1 MTTSSSGASGQGGR
15 MRPASDLDLE
25 LSRLVGAATA
35 KQVAKALDIT
45 TVGEMLHHFPRR
57 YIARGELTDLDQLS
71 VDEEVTILA
80 RVVHSHTRYMQ
91 TRKGIITDVVIT
103 DNSGRPSE
111 LVISFFNGFKAKTEL
126 QPGVLAMF
134 SGKVSY
140 YRNNL
145 VLTNPGYVLLPDDE
159 LAEHEAEFHA
169 AKPVPVYP
177 ATAKFPSW
185 KSQHVLDIL
194 LPVLDLDQLADPVPA
209 AIAAREKLLPLAE
222 AYKEIHAPA
231 SMETW
236 PRARKRFRFQE
247 ALALQTALA
256 QKRHQAVKQDAT
268 GRPAVPHGL
277 LDAFDAGLPYTLTS
291 GQQDIG
297 AVIAAEISAG
307 HPMHRLLQGEVGS
320 GKTVVALRAML
331 QVIDAG
337 GQAAFLAPTEVLAAQ
352 HLHSIKALL
361 GVLGEGT
368 LLGGPHATAVTLLT
382 GSMPAAAKKKA
393 LLAAAS
399 GEAGIVV
406 GTHALLSDNVQ
417 FADLGLIVV
426 DEQHRF
432 GVEQRDV
439 LRAKAL
445 KPPHVL
451 VMTATPIPRTVAMT
465 VFGDLEVSELTE
477 LPAGR
482 TPIRTHVSPLAEHP
496 GWEPRVWARTREEI
510 DAGHQAYVVCPK
522 IGDEPDTLV
531 HGAAGAQEPDVRE
544 EDMPDSDTRPMAGV
558 LEVVQYLRGT
568 PALRD
573 KRIDVL
579 HGRMESA
586 QKQGT
591 MAAFARGDIDVLVA
605 TTVIEVGV
613 DVHNATLMV
622 ILDADRFGM
631 SQLHQL
637 RGRVGRGGHEG
648 TCLLVTSLEK
658 DHPSR
663 KRLEAV
669 AATTDGFVL
678 AQQDLELRREG
689 DILGAKQSGGNS
701 GLRMLSVL
709 RDEELIQRAR
719 QDATAIVEN
728 DPQLKSHPALKL
740 EIEMYLT
747 EKNEAFLERG

>member
-1 MTTSSSGASGQGGR
+1 MSSTDPGVPESGAAKPGN
-15 MRPASDLDLE
+15 PYSDLLLE
-25 LSRLVGAATA
+25 LGRLVGATTA
-35 KQVAKALDIT
+35 KQVAKGLDIT
-45 TVGEMLHHFPRR
+45 TVGQMLHQFPRR
-57 YIARGELTDLDQLS
+57 YIARGDLTDLDQLQ
-71 VDEEVTILA
+71 VDEEATILA
-80 RVVHSHTRYMQ
+80 RVVDLRTRYMQ
-91 TRKGIITDVVIT
+91 TRKGTISDVVIT
-103 DNSGRPSE
+103 DNSGRPSS
-111 LVISFFNGFKAKTEL
+111 LVISFFNGFKAKQEL
-126 QPGVLAMF
+126 KPGVLAMF
-134 SGKVSY
+134 SGKVGSY
-140 YRNNL
+140 GGHK
-145 VLTNPGYVLLPDDE
+145 VLTNPGYVLLADDE
-159 LAEHEAEFHA
+159 LAEHEVEIHA
-169 AKPVPVYP
+169 SKPVPLYP

-185 KSQHVLDIL
+185 KTEHVIKVL
-194 LPVLDLDQLADPVPA
+194 LPILDFAMIPDPVPKH
-209 AIAAREKLLPLAE
+209 IAAREKLMPLAE
-222 AYKEIHAPA
+222 AYDEIHIPS
-231 SMETW
+231 SMDTW

-256 QKRHQAVKQDAT
+256 QKRAEATRLDAT
-268 GRPAVPHGL
+268 SRAAVSGGL
-277 LDAFDAGLPYTLTS
+277 LDAFDAQLPYTLTG
-291 GQQDIG
+291 GQREIG
-297 AVIAAEISAG
+297 ALVATEIAAG

-320 GKTVVALRAML
+320 GKTVIALRAML

-352 HLHSIKALL
+352 HLHSISALL
-361 GVLGEGT
+361 GALGAGT
-368 LLGGPHATAVTLLT
+368 LIGGQHATKVTLLT

-399 GEAGIVV
+399 GEAGIVI
-406 GTHALLSDNVQ
+406 GTHALLSDIVQ

-432 GVEQRDV
+432 GVEQRDA

-482 TPIRTHVSPLAEHP
+482 APILTHVSPLSEHP
-496 GWEPRVWARTREEI
+496 GWEPRVWSRTREEI
-510 DAGHQAYVVCPK
+510 DAGHQVYVVCPK
-522 IGDEPDTLV
+522 IGEAPDDD
-531 HGAAGAQEPDVRE
+531 DVPPAE
-544 EDMPDSDTRPMAGV
+544 GDTRPMAGV
-558 LEVVQYLRGT
+558 LDVVQYLRRVPVLAGT
-568 PALRD
+568 
-573 KRIDVL
+573 RIEVL
-579 HGRMESA
+579 HGRLDSA
-586 QKQGT
+586 DKQGT
-591 MAAFARGDIDVLVA
+591 MAAFARGEIDVLVA

-622 ILDADRFGM
+622 ILDADRFGI

-637 RGRVGRGGHEG
+637 RGRVGRGGLKG

-663 KRLEAV
+663 KRLDAV

-678 AQQDLELRREG
+678 AKQDLEMRREG
-689 DILGAKQSGGNS
+689 DILGARQSGGGS

-709 RDEELIQRAR
+709 RDEDLIERAR
-719 QDATAIVEN
+719 QDATEIISK
-728 DPQLKSHPALKL
+728 DPELAFHPALKL